1 MSKTICSRVTAV
13 AAACF
18 LAPLTILPA
27 HSQVLFGS
35 LVGNVADTSQAGVVG
50 AAVRITDEQTNESR
64 QTQTN
69 GSGVFSFPS
78 IPPGTYTVE
87 VRMHDFQTAE
97 QRDIVVR
104 SAAVVR
110 ADFTL
115 QVGTVSQSV
124 EVTAAAAELQTDG
137 ADVRQEIGSKA
148 LQDIP
153 LPPGRNFQNLLI
165 TVPGISPPVNANSV
179 SANPAR
185 SLAYMANGATRSG
198 NVLAI
203 DGATV
208 ESTWVQEI
216 AAYVPSLEAIDV
228 VNVMSN
234 SYDAAQGFTG
244 GVAVNV
250 QVKSG
255 TNQIHGSA
263 FWYNFNNGM
272 IARPFFQPVGTPKPK
287 SILNNAGGTVG
298 GPVKKNK
305 LFYFVSYD
313 GNFTRQNASGYY
325 TVPTAAI
332 KSGDE
337 SADPTPIYDPSTGT
351 SSGTGRTPF
360 AGNII
365 PAARISPIAQQ
376 IANLTPLPNVPG
388 NLLANNYFAD
398 GPYKQNRDTTDAK
411 VTYNA
416 TDKLNFGVRFGWLH
430 YYMDDPPAFG
440 AIGGPQLGSTGGAEG
455 IGTGN
460 VFSDTVT
467 ANYVMSTRLVFDG
480 YFGYTLQDSN
490 QEPPGLNQ
498 NVGSDIL
505 HIPGTNG
512 MNGPEGGWPA
522 FSVSSYTALG
532 NQSTVPFYFHNSN
545 YQYTANGNWTNG
557 AHTVRFGINML
568 KKDLNMFQELNQAS
582 GSFTFSNGITGLSG
596 GPAQNQYNSYAAF
609 LLGDASSIAKGEEN
623 GNNLSSEWF
632 YSLYAQDKWQVSHN
646 LTLSYGLRWE
656 YMAPPV
662 GDMQQYNTA
671 NNTMVSCG
679 SAGNPSSDCGTRFSK
694 RLFAPRVGIAYRPSE
709 GFVIRAGAGITYDPF
724 FIGQQILRVYP
735 NQISYSLSGPN
746 SYTPVT
752 TLSQGIPTLTFPDL
766 GNGILPMPSG
776 ISLNSLGGTYTR
788 SYIESW
794 NLMLQKRLKYGFVAQ
809 AGYVGTR
816 QVHQQYEININNGN
830 IPGAGTT
837 GEALN
842 QEFGRTATTN
852 FFEPWGH
859 AHYDALQAAL
869 NRRFRGGYQIGASY
883 SFSKAIML
891 CCADK
896 EDAGPSIAIPGYDRL
911 NRAVA
916 PYDRTQV
923 FTFSGIAEL
932 PFGRGKQWLSHN
944 GIVTALVSGWQ
955 LNGLF
960 NAYTGLS
967 FTVTGSSTSLNAPG
981 NTQTADQI
989 KSNVS
994 TLGGVGPGQSWFD
1007 PLAYASVTQVRFGT
1021 SGFDVLRGPGQIN
1034 LDAALF
1040 RTFRVNERINAQFR
1054 AQAFNAANTPH
1065 FANPGSNIGSLVLN
1079 PDGTINN
1086 LGGFTVITATTGNGR
1101 EGIDQRVFEL
1111 ALRLSF

>member
-1 MSKTICSRVTAV
+1 MPKAKGSRSMVLAALWVILSVTV
-13 AAACF
+13 
-18 LAPLTILPA
+18 PTA
-27 HSQVLFGS
+27 HSQNLYGS
-35 LVGNVADTSQAGVVG
+35 LVGNVTDASNAGMVG
-50 AAVRITDEQTNESR
+50 ATVKIVQVETNESR
-64 QTQTN
+64 ETRTN
-69 GSGVFSFPS
+69 DAGLFSFPS
-78 IPPGTYTVE
+78 IPAGTYTVE
-87 VRMHDFQTAE
+87 VRMSGFQTAS
-97 QRDIVVR
+97 QRDLVVR
-104 SAAVVR
+104 SSTAVR
-110 ADFTL
+110 ADFML
-115 QVGTVSQSV
+115 QVGAVNQNV
-124 EVTAAAAELQTDG
+124 EVTAAAAALQTDS
-137 ADVRQEIGSKA
+137 ADVRQEIGSKT
-148 LQDIP
+148 LEDIP

-216 AAYVPSLEAIDV
+216 AAYVPSLEAIEV

-234 SYDAAQGFTG
+234 SYDAAQGFAG
-244 GVAVNV
+244 GAAVNV

-272 IARPFFQPVGTPKPK
+272 IAKPFFQPVGTPNPK
-287 SILNNAGGTVG
+287 SILNNGGGTVG
-298 GPVKKNK
+298 GPIKRNK
-305 LFYFVSYD
+305 LFYFASYD

-332 KSGDE
+332 KAGNE
-337 SADPTPIYDPSTGT
+337 SADPTSIYDPLTGAT
-351 SSGTGRTPF
+351 SGTGRTPF
-360 AGNII
+360 PGNII
-365 PAARISPIAQQ
+365 PASRISPIAQA

-411 VTYNA
+411 VTYNV
-416 TDKLNFGVRFGWLH
+416 TDKLNFGVRFGWLK

-455 IGTGN
+455 VGSGN
-460 VFSDTVT
+460 VFSNTVT
-467 ANYVMSTRLVFDG
+467 GNYVVSPRFVIDG

-498 NVGSDIL
+498 NIGLTVLG
-505 HIPGTNG
+505 IPGTNG
-512 MNGPEGGWPA
+512 TNGAEGGWPA

-557 AHTVRFGINML
+557 AHTVRFGVNLL

-582 GSFTFSNGITGLSG
+582 GSFSFADGMTGLSG
-596 GPAQNQYNSYAAF
+596 GPAQNQYNSYAGF
-609 LLGDASSIAKGEEN
+609 LLGDASTIAKGEEN

-632 YSLYAQDKWQVSHN
+632 YSLYVQDKWQVAHN

-662 GDMQQYNTA
+662 GDMQQYNAT
-671 NNTMVSCG
+671 NNTMVVCG
-679 SAGNPSSDCGTRFSK
+679 SSSNPSSDCGTSFSK
-694 RLFAPRVGIAYRPSE
+694 RLFAPRVGVAYRPSE
-709 GFVIRAGAGITYDPF
+709 GFVIRAGFGISYDPF

-735 NQISYSLSGPN
+735 NQISYSVSGAN
-746 SYTPVT
+746 SYQPVT
-752 TLSQGIPTLTFPDL
+752 TLSQGIPALAFPAI
-766 GNGILPMPSG
+766 GNGILAMPSA
-776 ISLNSLGGTYTR
+776 ISLNSLGNSYTR
-788 SYIESW
+788 SYIMNW
-794 NLMLQKRLKYGFVAQ
+794 NVMLQKQLKYGFVAQ
-809 AGYVGTR
+809 VGYAGTR

-830 IPGAGTT
+830 VLGAGTA
-837 GEALN
+837 GEYLD

-852 FFEPWGH
+852 YFEPWGH
-859 AHYDALQAAL
+859 AHYDGLQATL
-869 NRRFRGGYQIGASY
+869 NRRFRGGYQIGATY

-896 EDAGPSIAIPGYDRL
+896 EDAGPQIAVPGDQFL

-932 PFGRGKQWLSHN
+932 PLGRGKRWLAH
-944 GIVTALVSGWQ
+944 GGFLTALASGWQ

-989 KSNVS
+989 KPTVA

-1021 SGFDVLRGPGQIN
+1021 SGFDVLRGPGQVN
-1034 LDAALF
+1034 VDAALF
-1040 RTFRVNERINAQFR
+1040 RTFRVTERLKAQFR

-1065 FANPGSNIGSLVLN
+1065 FANPASNAGSLVLN
-1079 PDGTINN
+1079 ANGTINN

>member
-1 MSKTICSRVTAV
+1 MLNTVRSRIAV
-13 AAACF
+13 AACF
-18 LAPLTILPA
+18 VLLLTVRA
-27 HSQVLFGS
+27 SHSQVLYGS
-35 LVGNVADTSQAGVVG
+35 LVGNVTDTSEAGIVG
-50 AAVRITDEQTNESR
+50 ATVHITNMETNESR
-64 QTQTN
+64 ETQTR
-69 GSGVFSFPS
+69 GTGVFSFPS
-78 IPPGTYTVE
+78 IAAGAYTVE
-87 VRMHDFQTAE
+87 VRMNGFQTAT
-97 QRDIVVR
+97 QRDMVVR
-104 SAAVVR
+104 SATVVR
-110 ADFTL
+110 ADFMM
-115 QVGTVSQSV
+115 QVGAVNQSV
-124 EVTAAAAELQTDG
+124 EVSAAAAELQTDG
-137 ADVRQEIGSKA
+137 SDVHQEIGSKA

-198 NVLAI
+198 NVMAI

-208 ESTWVQEI
+208 ESTWIQEV
-216 AAYVPSLEAIDV
+216 AAYVPSLEAIEV
-228 VNVMSN
+228 VNVVSN
-234 SYDAAQGFTG
+234 SYDASQGFTG
-244 GVAVNV
+244 GAAVNV

-255 TNQIHGSA
+255 TNQMHGSA

-272 IARPFFQPVGTPKPK
+272 IARPFFLPVGSANPK
-287 SILNNAGGTVG
+287 SILNNGGATIG
-298 GPVKKNK
+298 GPIRKNK
-305 LFYFVSYD
+305 LFYFGSYD

-325 TVPTAAI
+325 TVPTTAI
-332 KSGDE
+332 KSGDM
-337 SADPTPIYDPSTGT
+337 SADPTSIYDPASGT
-351 SSGTGRTPF
+351 STGTGRTPF
-360 AGNII
+360 PGNII
-365 PAARISPIAQQ
+365 PQASISPIAAQ
-376 IANLTPLPNVPG
+376 IAGLTPLPNLPG

-416 TDKLNFGVRFGWLH
+416 TDKLNLGVRFGWLH

-455 IGTGN
+455 TGIGN

-467 ANYVMSTRLVFDG
+467 ANYVMTPKLVFDG

-490 QEPPGLNQ
+490 QVPPGLGQ
-498 NVGSDIL
+498 NVGTDVL
-505 HIPGTNG
+505 HIPGTDGSNG
-512 MNGPEGGWPA
+512 AGGGWPA

-557 AHTVRFGINML
+557 AHTVRFGVNLL

-582 GSFTFSNGITGLSG
+582 GSFSFSSGITGLNG

-623 GNNLSSEWF
+623 GNNLSTERF
-632 YSLYAQDKWQVSHN
+632 YSLYAQDKWQTSHN

-662 GDMQQYNTA
+662 GDMQQYNPT
-671 NNTMVSCG
+671 NNTMVICG
-679 SAGNPSSDCGTRFSK
+679 SKANPSSDCGTSFSK
-694 RLFAPRVGIAYRPSE
+694 KLFAPRVGVAYRPRE

-735 NQISYSLSGPN
+735 NQISYSVSGPN
-746 SYTPVT
+746 SYTPIT
-752 TLSQGIPTLTFPDL
+752 TLSQGIPALVFPDTSS
-766 GNGILPMPSG
+766 GVLPMPSG
-776 ISLNSLGGTYTR
+776 VSLNSLGSTYTR

-794 NLMLQKRLKYGFVAQ
+794 NLMLQKQLKYGFVAQ
-809 AGYVGTR
+809 LGYVGTR
-816 QVHQQYEININNGN
+816 QVHQQYEINVNNGN
-830 IPGAGTT
+830 IPGAGTA
-837 GEALN
+837 GELLN
-842 QEFGRTATTN
+842 QEFGRTSTTN
-852 FFEPWGH
+852 FFEPYGH
-859 AHYDALQAAL
+859 AHYDAFEATL

-932 PFGRGKQWLSHN
+932 PFGRAKQWLNHN
-944 GIVTALVSGWQ
+944 GVLTALVSGWQ
-955 LNGLF
+955 VNGLF

-967 FTVTGSSTSLNAPG
+967 FTVSASTTSLNAPG
-981 NTQTADQI
+981 NSQTADQI
-989 KSNVS
+989 KPNVA

-1007 PLAYASVTQVRFGT
+1007 PLAFAPVTQVRFGT
-1021 SGFDVLRGPGQIN
+1021 SGFDTLRGPGQVN
-1034 LDAALF
+1034 VDAALF
-1040 RTFRVNERINAQFR
+1040 RTFRFNERIHAQFR

-1065 FANPGSNIGSLVLN
+1065 FANPGSSVNSLVLN
-1079 PDGTINN
+1079 PNGTINN
-1086 LGGFTVITATTGNGR
+1086 LGGFTVITSTTGNGR

-1111 ALRLSF
+1111 ALRVSF